1 MEVCAK
7 LLAVVAA
14 THQVSLTGAVTIIG
28 SSVQRSITVTL
39 TYDLTEVLK
48 YPVLMGVKEDF

>member
-14 THQVSLTGAVTIIG
+14 THQVSLTATVTII
-28 SSVQRSITVTL
+28 SSSIQRTITVPL